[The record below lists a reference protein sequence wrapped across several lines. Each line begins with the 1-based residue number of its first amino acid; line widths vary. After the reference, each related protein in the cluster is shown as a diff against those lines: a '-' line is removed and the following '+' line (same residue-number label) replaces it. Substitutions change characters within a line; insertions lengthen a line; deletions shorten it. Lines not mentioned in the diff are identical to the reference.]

1 MRFEVAEAADG
12 RDVPPEL
19 TGKTHRLGD
28 APSVLLVLLLL
39 DDAACE
45 EPLLDC
51 AATAGAIAGQLQDG
65 PPATAAIIQQSF

>member
-1 MRFEVAEAADG
+1 MLYCDGQGTDG

-39 DDAACE
+39 DLGKNVKNFRDFWGIFE
-45 EPLLDC
+45 
-51 AATAGAIAGQLQDG
+51 IFGQILKFLIKI
-65 PPATAAIIQQSF
+65 T